1 MKRTFI
7 MVLDSF
13 GIGASED
20 AERFGDV
27 GSDTLGH
34 IADACARG
42 EADIGRKGPLTL
54 PNLSRLGLGK
64 AAEESTGRFPQGLDK
79 NADIIGAYGYASELS
94 SGKDTPSGHW
104 EIAGVPVL
112 FDWGYFSEH
121 ENSFPQELLDILVK
135 RG

>member
-20 AERFGDV
+20 AERFGDK

-34 IADACARG
+34 IAEVCARG
-42 EADIGRKGPLTL
+42 EANVGRQGPLTL

-64 AAEESTGRFPQGLDK
+64 AAEESTGTFPQGLDS
-79 NADIIGAYGYASELS
+79 NADIIGAYAHASELS

-104 EIAGVPVL
+104 EIAGVP
-112 FDWGYFSEH
+112 
-121 ENSFPQELLDILVK
+121 
-135 RG
+135 